1 MRVVR
6 RRFLAALWP
15 LLAVTTL
22 YAPSRA
28 SADGDLLAQC
38 EHRDPDIAI
47 QACTS
52 LIDKGGVDIEILPKI
67 IAQRAGAYA
76 KGFQYDRAIKD
87 YNHAIKLRPE
97 FWIAYD
103 GRGLAHANRLNFELA
118 IKDYDQAIKLKP
130 DAASAYYHRGLAKF
144 GICDIEGADADIAKA
159 RELDPAIGDKA
170 S

>member
-1 MRVVR
+1 MLVVR
-6 RRFLAALWP
+6 RRFLAAVGP
-15 LLAVTTL
+15 LLVVAAL

-28 SADGDLLAQC
+28 SADDDVLAQC
-38 EHRDPDIAI
+38 ESHDPDIAI
-47 QACTS
+47 KACS
-52 LIDKGGVDIEILPKI
+52 ILIESGKVDIEILPKV

-76 KGFQYDRAIKD
+76 SKFDYDHALKD

-130 DAASAYYHRGLAKF
+130 DAAKAYYHRGLAKF
-144 GICDIEGADADIAKA
+144 GLCDIYGADADVMKA
-159 RELDPAIGDKA
+159 RELDPLIGESA

>member
-6 RRFLAALWP
+6 RRFSAALWP
-15 LLAVTTL
+15 LLAVTAL
-22 YAPSRA
+22 CAPSSA
-28 SADGDLLAQC
+28 SADDDSLAQC
-38 EHRDPDIAI
+38 ESRDPDIAI
-47 QACTS
+47 KACS
-52 LIDKGGVDIEILPKI
+52 ILIERGGVDVEILPKI

-76 KGFQYDRAIKD
+76 SKFDYDRALKD

-130 DAASAYYHRGLAKF
+130 DAAKAYYHRGLAKF
-144 GICDIEGADADIAKA
+144 GLCDVDGADADIMKA
-159 RELDPAIGDKA
+159 RELDPNVGDNA

>member
-15 LLAVTTL
+15 LLAVAAL
-22 YAPSRA
+22 YAPGRA
-28 SADGDLLAQC
+28 SADDDALAQC
-38 EHRDPDIAI
+38 ESRDPDIAI
-47 QACTS
+47 KACS
-52 LIDKGGVDIEILPKI
+52 ILIERGGVDIEVLPKV

-76 KGFQYDRAIKD
+76 SKFDYDHAVKD
-87 YNHAIKLRPE
+87 YTHAIKLRPE

-103 GRGLAHANRLNFELA
+103 GRGLAHANRLSFELA

-130 DAASAYYHRGLAKF
+130 DAAKAYYHRGLAKF
-144 GICDIEGADADIAKA
+144 GLCDIDGADADIMKA
-159 RELDPAIGDKA
+159 REIDPDVGDNA

>member
-1 MRVVR
+1 MR

-15 LLAVTTL
+15 LLAVAAL

-28 SADGDLLAQC
+28 SADDDVLAQC
-38 EHRDPDIAI
+38 ESRDPDIAI
-47 QACTS
+47 NACS
-52 LIDKGGVDIEILPKI
+52 ILIEKGGVAIEFLPKV

-76 KGFQYDRAIKD
+76 SKFDYDHAVKD
-87 YNHAIKLRPE
+87 YTHAIKLRPE

-130 DAASAYYHRGLAKF
+130 DAAKAYYHRGLAKF
-144 GICDIEGADADIAKA
+144 GLCDIDGADADIMKA
-159 RELDPAIGDKA
+159 RELDPDVGDNA